1 MTRANATKDI
11 MQSRLRPTIPDLAL
25 AAGVS
30 VATVNRVLS
39 GAANVRLST
48 RELVQKAAEEIGFYG
63 LGSIQARV
71 SAARPKLRLGVLLL
85 QPHRPFYQNVARAF
99 EAAAD
104 VPSVADISL
113 RIEFLE
119 DLSPQ
124 NTADRAQALAADCD
138 AIAMVSAV
146 HPIVTDAIAQIQAS
160 GTKVFALIAPLASTG
175 QVPYIGLDNWK
186 LGRAGAWAFDHL
198 CRAPGKIGILV
209 GNPRYRNQETSE
221 AGFRSYFREFAPGF
235 TLLEPLSTFE
245 SADVAQELTERL
257 LSHNPDLVGLYV
269 NGGGV
274 TGAIAAV
281 RGGNRA
287 GRLIVVGH
295 DLTDVTRAALL
306 DGTMTLIMSHPLE
319 RLAREAIDSMV
330 MACADPGRTQTSIVP
345 FEIYTRENL

>member
-1 MTRANATKDI
+1 MNFR
-11 MQSRLRPTIPDLAL
+11 QRPTIPDLAQ

-39 GAANVRLST
+39 GAVNVRLST

-85 QPHRPFYQNVARAF
+85 QPHRPFYQNVARAL
-99 EAAAD
+99 EAAVNA
-104 VPSVADISL
+104 PSMADIGL

-146 HPIVTDAIAQIQAS
+146 HPIVTDAIVQIQAT

-186 LGRAGAWAFDHL
+186 LGRTGAWAFDHL
-198 CRAPGKIGILV
+198 CPAPGKIGILV
-209 GNPRYRNQETSE
+209 GNPRYRNQETTE
-221 AGFRSYFREFAPGF
+221 AGFRSYFREFTPGF
-235 TLLEPLSTFE
+235 ALLEPLSTFE

-257 LSHNPDLVGLYV
+257 LSDHPDLVGLYV

-281 RGGNRA
+281 RGGNRS

-295 DLTDVTRAALL
+295 DLTKVTQSALL
-306 DGTMTLIMSHPLE
+306 DGAMTIVMSHPLQ
-319 RLAREAIDSMV
+319 RLARQCIDSMIRG
-330 MACADPGRTQTSIVP
+330 CIDPAGDLSGIVP
-345 FEIYTRENL
+345 FEIFTRENI